1 MCLSYSEVRA
11 CHVKS
16 DEGAT
21 GQPGDIEILSHTT
34 ANMVYVQSE
43 GHIQGQIEKKKRWHY
58 FLSQESDQHLGCHVF
73 LFCFVFN

>member
-1 MCLSYSEVRA
+1 MFLSYSEVRA

-43 GHIQGQIEKKKRWHY
+43 GHIQGQIEKKKGGIIFFHKNLTSTWAAM
-58 FLSQESDQHLGCHVF
+58 V
-73 LFCFVFN
+73 FCFVFN